1 MSCLPTPPVAPLL
14 PLSRW
19 QELRSSLSLWRV
31 QRLTVAVTPSTG
43 IDFSTSI
50 TRQRGIVLVIS
61 LLFLVVLTLLGIA
74 TMRTNVIEE
83 RLAGNSR
90 DWGLAFQAA
99 EAALRDGEADIQS
112 GTRFVGETGFAMHCS
127 STGLCNVETDGTHIW
142 QDMVILAN
150 TGWMKGADATPSV
163 KYGTYTGANPATISG
178 VSKQPR
184 YLIEVIT
191 EKGSSLK
198 SKTPNKP
205 STYVY
210 RITARGF
217 GASEDDNGV
226 PLAQVTLQT
235 MYKP

>member
-1 MSCLPTPPVAPLL
+1 MSDLHIT
-14 PLSRW
+14 LS
-19 QELRSSLSLWRV
+19 
-31 QRLTVAVTPSTG
+31 G
-43 IDFSTSI
+43 FSASI
-50 TRQRGIVLVIS
+50 ARQRGIVLMIS
-61 LLFLVVLTLLGIA
+61 LLFLVVLTLLGI
-74 TMRTNVIEE
+74 TMMRTNVIEE

-99 EAALRDGEADIQS
+99 EAALRDGEADVNS
-112 GTRFVGETGFAMHCS
+112 GTRFVGETGFSYGCG
-127 STGLCNVETDGTHIW
+127 TNGLCKVETDGTPVW
-142 QDMVILAN
+142 EDMVNSAN
-150 TGWMKGADATPSV
+150 TGWMTGADATPSV

-191 EKGSSLK
+191 QKGSSLGIK
-198 SKTPNKP
+198 MPNKP

-226 PLAQVTLQT
+226 PLARVTLQT
-235 MYKP
+235 MYFKP

>member
-1 MSCLPTPPVAPLL
+1 MSDPHTTPV
-14 PLSRW
+14 
-19 QELRSSLSLWRV
+19 
-31 QRLTVAVTPSTG
+31 
-43 IDFSTSI
+43 DFATSI
-50 TRQRGIVLVIS
+50 TRQRGVVLVVS

-99 EAALRDGEADIQS
+99 EAALRDGEADIQN
-112 GTRFVGETGFAMHCS
+112 GTRFVGETGFAMGCS

-142 QDMVILAN
+142 QDMVSSAN
-150 TGWMKGADATPSV
+150 AGWMTGTDVAPSV

-191 EKGSSLK
+191 EKGSSQVQGAGYG
-198 SKTPNKP
+198 TNKP
-205 STYVY
+205 NQYVY
-210 RITARGF
+210 RITASGF
-217 GASEDDNGV
+217 GASEDANGV
-226 PLAQVTLQT
+226 PLARVTLQT

>member
-1 MSCLPTPPVAPLL
+1 MSDLHTPPVEFA
-14 PLSRW
+14 
-19 QELRSSLSLWRV
+19 
-31 QRLTVAVTPSTG
+31 
-43 IDFSTSI
+43 TSI
-50 TRQRGIVLVIS
+50 TRQRGVVMLVS
-61 LLFLVVLTLLGIA
+61 LLFLVILTLLGIA

-112 GTRFVGETGFAMHCS
+112 GTRFVGETGFSYGCG
-127 STGLCNVETDGTHIW
+127 TNGLCNVETDGTHIW
-142 QDMVILAN
+142 QDMVSSAN
-150 TGWMKGADATPSV
+150 TGWMSGADVSPSV
-163 KYGTYTGANPATISG
+163 KYGTYTSPNPATISG

-191 EKGSSLK
+191 EKGSSQIQVGGYG
-198 SKTPNKP
+198 SKPNQ
-205 STYVY
+205 YVY

-217 GASEDDNGV
+217 GASEDANGV
-226 PLAQVTLQT
+226 PLARVTLQS